1 MIENPF
7 DAERDE
13 ALGALLRE
21 TLSGADDAAF
31 AARVRAALPAAQA
44 GAWDLLGR
52 WSRPGLV
59 AAAVVALAAGFWFS
73 RGTPAGTGTP
83 VEVFATADQSP
94 SDVLLSMSVED
105 R

>member
-13 ALGALLRE
+13 ALGVLLRE
-21 TLSGADDAAF
+21 MLSGADDAAF
-31 AARVRAALPAAQA
+31 AARVRAALPVAQA
-44 GAWDLLGR
+44 GAWDILAR
-52 WSRPGLV
+52 WSRPGLA
-59 AAAVVALAAGFWFS
+59 AAAVIALAAGFWFT
-73 RGTPAGTGTP
+73 RGAPAGGGTP
-83 VEVFATADQSP
+83 VEAFATADQSP